1 MDKMQDWEVYDIYE
15 MLNQCNADS
24 WEQTRLLMYIIT
36 ASNSHKRINKSIQE
50 WFPLP
55 WDPDYKQHSKAQLKK
70 TISNEE
76 KLKMILHHLD
86 LLKDLK
92 NSKVAL
98 LEMRSH
104 AAWYLKGIPNTSE
117 LKKEIFKITKIDE
130 LNELINKFIKENNYE

>member
-55 WDPDYKQHSKAQLKK
+55 WDPDYKQHTKAQLKK

-76 KLKMILHHLD
+76 IAMMKK
-86 LLKDLK
+86 KA
-92 NSKVAL
+92 AL
-98 LEMRSH
+98 FEQ
-104 AAWYLKGIPNTSE
+104 NFND
-117 LKKEIFKITKIDE
+117 KK
-130 LNELINKFIKENNYE
+130 